1 MHLLTHGFFKAGM
14 FLGAGSVMH
23 GMDDEVNMRRYGGLS
38 KFMPITFATFGLG
51 YLAIIGVPPF
61 AGFYSKDKIIEVAF
75 NAGGIKGITLGV
87 AALLGAAITAFYMTR
102 VVILTFAGSKRWDDK
117 AHPHES
123 PFLMWGPMA
132 LLALGSVTSGF
143 LFTHG
148 DALRNWLA
156 PVVEQIPAHE
166 GELLSPMIVSILALV
181 LVVLGVSLAV
191 IKYFLNEVPETAPEN
206 VTIFTKLARRDLLQ
220 DAFNEAAFMRPGQ
233 SLTRALVKTDVAV
246 IDGAVRG
253 IARLAS
259 GSGKALRTTQTGF
272 VRSYAMWILLGA
284 IALIAAI
291 WMVTL

>member
-1 MHLLTHGFFKAGM
+1 
-14 FLGAGSVMH
+14 
-23 GMDDEVNMRRYGGLS
+23 
-38 KFMPITFATFGLG
+38 
-51 YLAIIGVPPF
+51 
-61 AGFYSKDKIIEVAF
+61 
-75 NAGGIKGITLGV
+75 
-87 AALLGAAITAFYMTR
+87 
-102 VVILTFAGSKRWDDK
+102 
-117 AHPHES
+117 
-123 PFLMWGPMA
+123 
-132 LLALGSVTSGF
+132 
-143 LFTHG
+143 
-148 DALRNWLA
+148 
-156 PVVEQIPAHE
+156 
-166 GELLSPMIVSILALV
+166 
-181 LVVLGVSLAV
+181 
-191 IKYFLNEVPETAPEN
+191 LNEVPETAPEN